1 MSLLNTLELR
11 QELYTWESNSNLA
24 SHHVCECA
32 CMHPSDWVP
41 PSYHLLFAL
50 AQCDVRQFSM
60 HADTARYASEV
71 SPRWPRQLL
80 LPDCVRFSCC
90 SPIVTT
96 SAASPG
102 GMKPL
107 DMTHPKWCK
116 NAFSSLFQCRI
127 EANHAYSVY
136 FFAKFAPLA
145 CWGNFTCLISFS
157 ERSGEQLFW
166 I

>member
-11 QELYTWESNSNLA
+11 QELHLRKQQQFSKSPCLSICLYA
-24 SHHVCECA
+24 SIRLSTVKLS
-32 CMHPSDWVP
+32 P
-41 PSYHLLFAL
+41 LFAL
-50 AQCDVRQFSM
+50 AQCDVQQFSM
-60 HADTARYASEV
+60 HADTDRYASEV
-71 SPRWPRQLL
+71 SPPWPRQLL

-90 SPIVTT
+90 SPIVTA

-102 GMKPL
+102 GIQSL
-107 DMTHPKWCK
+107 DWTHPKWCK
-116 NAFSSLFQCRI
+116 NAFSSLFQCRR
-127 EANHAYSVY
+127 EANHAYSAYVLV
-136 FFAKFAPLA
+136 KFAPLA